1 MRLLL
6 SLAFL
11 AGHCSALL
19 QRIHVVV
26 NPFGG
31 GGAGLAALDAV
42 LPIFEKAGIQVTTLE
57 TQYAGHAG
65 DFAESVELL
74 DGFVAIGG
82 DGTAHEI
89 ANAMLRRQES
99 DRVPVGII
107 PAGSGVIL
115 CRCSN
120 LSKPHAVH
128 VALCLPQPSA
138 LTTPTFEFSC
148 VNKNTWAYDIGLSDA
163 VSAARV
169 IASGATTKVD
179 VMAVEH
185 VDGPAEHAQEFAIN
199 ICGYGMP
206 AAVLEQANALR
217 FLGSAQYELA
227 GLVLIATG
235 QTSFD
240 ATLTIE
246 AEDGSIATRELD
258 GFSFAQGQVSG
269 HRDLLGTRAPGEFR
283 FCGRCTLGHSY

>member
-138 LTTPTFEFSC
+138 LTSP
-148 VNKNTWAYDIGLSDA
+148 N
-163 VSAARV
+163 AR
-169 IASGATTKVD
+169 
-179 VMAVEH
+179 
-185 VDGPAEHAQEFAIN
+185 
-199 ICGYGMP
+199 
-206 AAVLEQANALR
+206 
-217 FLGSAQYELA
+217 
-227 GLVLIATG
+227 
-235 QTSFD
+235 
-240 ATLTIE
+240 
-246 AEDGSIATRELD
+246 ATRVWEGSVRQRGLPR
-258 GFSFAQGQVSG
+258 SEYPVRRP
-269 HRDLLGTRAPGEFR
+269 HRRDQPRLFWLVAWRRGRAV
-283 FCGRCTLGHSY
+283 